1 MNTKILVIDDEEI
14 MRLTLG
20 EGLCDFGY
28 NVETA
33 SDGLEGIKKLKEF
46 RPDVILLDMRLR
58 TENGLD
64 VARKI
69 KQIDEYV
76 EIVIMTA
83 YGDIKTAIEAIK
95 IGAIDYIKKPLDIEE
110 IEVTISKAIASQ
122 SMKKKLKLYEEKE
135 LRTEDTFISKDSVME
150 DTIKKMNILA
160 KNDSVTVLIRGETGT
175 GKEVIANF
183 IHKNSD
189 RKDSLM
195 LSVNCAAI
203 PRQLLESEL
212 FGFEKNAFSGA
223 NSRKRGLLELAHG
236 GTVFL
241 DELGEM
247 PLDIQSKLLR
257 FLETRKFNRIGGL
270 EEIEIDIRVIAAT
283 NKNLEEAIAEKE
295 FREDLYYRLN
305 VVPIFIPALRERKL
319 DIVELSKYFLD
330 MFNIKFKKNFKGFTN
345 EAIDRMTSYQW
356 PGNIRE
362 LKNIIERIVIL
373 NNASFIDVE
382 NLPSEIQASD
392 IQEKVT
398 NEKNIKVLEEKEEL
412 IEDGF
417 SLEEKVADLEKY
429 YITKALDKS
438 KGNFSAASKLLG
450 ISRHALN
457 RRMEK
462 YFNDIIK

>member
-1 MNTKILVIDDEEI
+1 MNTKVLVIDDEEI

-20 EGLCDFGY
+20 EGLGDFGY
-28 NVETA
+28 DVETA
-33 SDGLEGIKKLKEF
+33 SDGLEGIKRLKEF

-64 VARKI
+64 IARKI

-76 EIVIMTA
+76 EIIIMTA
-83 YGDIKTAIEAIK
+83 YGDIKTAIEAIR

-110 IEVTISKAIASQ
+110 IQVTISKAIASQ

-150 DTIKKMNILA
+150 DTIRKMNVLA

-175 GKEVIANF
+175 GKEVVANY
-183 IHKNSD
+183 IHKNSA
-189 RKDSLM
+189 RKDSVM

-247 PLDIQSKLLR
+247 PLDIQSKILR

-270 EEIEIDIRVIAAT
+270 EEIEVDIRVIAAT
-283 NKNLEEAIAEKE
+283 NKNLEEAIAKKE

-330 MFNIKFKKNFKGFTN
+330 IFNIKFKKNFKDFTN
-345 EAIDRMTSYQW
+345 EAIDRIISYQW

-362 LKNIIERIVIL
+362 LKNIIERIIIL
-373 NNASFIDVE
+373 NNGNFIDVE
-382 NLPSEIQASD
+382 NLPSEIQEQVTEGENVTIAEPNEEF
-392 IQEKVT
+392 IQE
-398 NEKNIKVLEEKEEL
+398 
-412 IEDGF
+412 GF

-429 YITKALDKS
+429 YIKKALSKS
-438 KGNFSAASKLLG
+438 NGNFSAASKILG

>member
-1 MNTKILVIDDEEI
+1 MNTKVLVIDDEEI

-20 EGLCDFGY
+20 EGLGDFGY
-28 NVETA
+28 DVETA
-33 SDGLEGIKKLKEF
+33 SDGLEGIKRLKEF

-64 VARKI
+64 IARKI

-76 EIVIMTA
+76 EIIIMTA
-83 YGDIKTAIEAIK
+83 YGDIKTAIEAIR

-110 IEVTISKAIASQ
+110 IQVTISKAIASQ

-150 DTIKKMNILA
+150 DTIRKMNVLA

-175 GKEVIANF
+175 GKEVVANY
-183 IHKNSD
+183 IHKNSA
-189 RKDSLM
+189 RKDSVM

-247 PLDIQSKLLR
+247 PLDIQSKILR

-270 EEIEIDIRVIAAT
+270 EEIEVDIRVIAAT
-283 NKNLEEAIAEKE
+283 NKNLEEAIAKKE

-330 MFNIKFKKNFKGFTN
+330 IFNIKFKKNFKDFTN
-345 EAIDRMTSYQW
+345 EAIDRIISYQW

-373 NNASFIDVE
+373 NNGGFIDVE
-382 NLPSEIQASD
+382 NLPSEIQEQVTAGENVTIAEPNEEF
-392 IQEKVT
+392 IQE
-398 NEKNIKVLEEKEEL
+398 
-412 IEDGF
+412 GF

-429 YITKALDKS
+429 YIKKALSKS
-438 KGNFSAASKLLG
+438 NGNFSAASKILG

-462 YFNDIIK
+462 YSNDIIK

>member
-46 RPDVILLDMRLR
+46 RPDVILLDMRLKA
-58 TENGLD
+58 ENGLD

-150 DTIKKMNILA
+150 DTKKKMNILA

-175 GKEVIANF
+175 GKEVVANF

-247 PLDIQSKLLR
+247 PLDIQSKILR

-270 EEIEIDIRVIAAT
+270 EEIEVDIRVIAAT
-283 NKNLEEAIAEKE
+283 NKNLEEAIAKKE

-305 VVPIFIPALRERKL
+305 VVPIFIPALREREL
-319 DIVELSKYFLD
+319 DIIELSKHFLD
-330 MFNIKFKKNFKGFTN
+330 VFNIKFKKNFKGFTD
-345 EAIDRMTSYQW
+345 EAINRMTSYQW

-382 NLPSEIQASD
+382 NLPSEIQEQLTSKKNIEIAD
-392 IQEKVT
+392 QNEEFIQE
-398 NEKNIKVLEEKEEL
+398 
-412 IEDGF
+412 GF

-429 YITKALDKS
+429 YITKALNRS

-462 YFNDIIK
+462 YFNDTMKLL

>member
-28 NVETA
+28 NIETA

>member
-1 MNTKILVIDDEEI
+1 MNTKVLVIDDEEI

-20 EGLCDFGY
+20 EGLGDFGY
-28 NVETA
+28 DVETA
-33 SDGLEGIKKLKEF
+33 PDGLEGIKKLKEF

-64 VARKI
+64 IARKI

-76 EIVIMTA
+76 EIIIMTA
-83 YGDIKTAIEAIK
+83 YGDIKTAIEAIR

-110 IEVTISKAIASQ
+110 IQVTISKAIASQ

-150 DTIKKMNILA
+150 DTIRKMNVLA

-189 RKDSLM
+189 RKDSVM

-247 PLDIQSKLLR
+247 PLDIQSKILR

-270 EEIEIDIRVIAAT
+270 EEIEVDIRVIAAT
-283 NKNLEEAIAEKE
+283 NKNLEEAIAKKE

-305 VVPIFIPALRERKL
+305 VVPIFIPPLRERKL

-330 MFNIKFKKNFKGFTN
+330 IFNIKFKKNFKGFTN
-345 EAIDRMTSYQW
+345 EAIDRIISYQW

-382 NLPSEIQASD
+382 NLPSEIQEQVTEGENVTIEELNEEF
-392 IQEKVT
+392 IQEC
-398 NEKNIKVLEEKEEL
+398 
-412 IEDGF
+412 F

-429 YITKALDKS
+429 YIKKALSKS
-438 KGNFSAASKLLG
+438 NGNFSAASKLLG

>member
-14 MRLTLG
+14 MRLTLE
-20 EGLCDFGY
+20 EGLCDLGY

-33 SDGLEGIKKLKEF
+33 ADGLEGIKKLKEF
-46 RPDVILLDMRLR
+46 RPDVILLDMRLKS
-58 TENGLD
+58 ENGLD

-69 KQIDEYV
+69 KQMDEYV

-83 YGDIKTAIEAIK
+83 YGDIKTAVEAIR

-122 SMKKKLKLYEEKE
+122 SMKKKLKLYEERE
-135 LRTEDTFISKDSVME
+135 LKSGETFISKDPAME
-150 DTIKKMNILA
+150 DIIRKMNVLSQ
-160 KNDSVTVLIRGETGT
+160 NDSVTVLIRGETGT
-175 GKEVIANF
+175 GKEVISNF

-189 RKDSLM
+189 RKHSLM

-270 EEIEIDIRVIAAT
+270 EEIEVDIRVIAAT
-283 NKNLEEAIAEKE
+283 NKNLEEAIAKKE

-319 DIVELSKYFLD
+319 DIMELSKYFLD
-330 MFNIKFKKNFKGFTN
+330 IFNIKFKKSFKGFTN

-382 NLPSEIQASD
+382 NLPSEIQEQVS
-392 IQEKVT
+392 
-398 NEKNIKVLEEKEEL
+398 NEKNIEIAEQNEEFIQE
-412 IEDGF
+412 GF

-429 YITKALDKS
+429 YITRALNRS

-462 YFNDIIK
+462 YFNDIMK

>member
-33 SDGLEGIKKLKEF
+33 ADGLEGIKKLKEF
-46 RPDVILLDMRLR
+46 RPDVILLDMRLGP
-58 TENGLD
+58 ENGLNI
-64 VARKI
+64 ARKI
-69 KQIDEYV
+69 KEIDEYV

-83 YGDIKTAIEAIK
+83 YGDIKTAVEAIR

-122 SMKKKLKLYEEKE
+122 SMKKKLKLYEERE
-135 LRTEDTFISKDSVME
+135 LKSGDTFISKDPAME
-150 DTIKKMNILA
+150 DTIRKMNVLSQ
-160 KNDSVTVLIRGETGT
+160 NDSVTVLIRGETGT
-175 GKEVIANF
+175 GKEVIANY
-183 IHKNSD
+183 IHKNSA
-189 RKDSLM
+189 RKNSLM

-223 NSRKRGLLELAHG
+223 NSRKRGLLELANG

-270 EEIEIDIRVIAAT
+270 EEIEVDIRVIAAT
-283 NKNLEEAIAEKE
+283 NKNLEEAIAKKE

-305 VVPIFIPALRERKL
+305 VVPIFIPALRERRI
-319 DIVELSKYFLD
+319 DIIELSEYFLD
-330 MFNIKFKKNFKGFTN
+330 VFNIKFKKDFKGFTT
-345 EAIDRMTSYQW
+345 EAIDKMISYQW

-373 NNASFIDVE
+373 NNESFIDVE
-382 NLPSEIQASD
+382 NLPSEIQEQVTD
-392 IQEKVT
+392 KKYVETTEEYEEIIQC
-398 NEKNIKVLEEKEEL
+398 
-412 IEDGF
+412 GF
-417 SLEEKVADLEKY
+417 SLEEKVAELERY
-429 YITKALDKS
+429 YIKEALSKS

>member
-33 SDGLEGIKKLKEF
+33 ADGLEGIKKLKEF
-46 RPDVILLDMRLR
+46 RPDVILLDMRLGS
-58 TENGLD
+58 ENGLD

-69 KQIDEYV
+69 KEIDEYV

-83 YGDIKTAIEAIK
+83 YGDIKTAVEAIR

-122 SMKKKLKLYEEKE
+122 SMKKKLKLYEERE
-135 LRTEDTFISKDSVME
+135 LKSGDTFISKDPAME
-150 DTIKKMNILA
+150 DTIRKMNVLSQ
-160 KNDSVTVLIRGETGT
+160 NDSVTVLIRGETGT
-175 GKEVIANF
+175 GKEVIANY
-183 IHKNSD
+183 IHKNSA

-270 EEIEIDIRVIAAT
+270 EEIEVDIRVIAAT
-283 NKNLEEAIAEKE
+283 NKNLEEAIAKKE

-305 VVPIFIPALRERKL
+305 VVPIFIPALRERRL
-319 DIVELSKYFLD
+319 DIIELSEYFLD
-330 MFNIKFKKNFKGFTN
+330 VFNIKFKKDFKGFTS
-345 EAIDRMTSYQW
+345 EAIDKMVSYQW

-382 NLPSEIQASD
+382 NLPSEIQE
-392 IQEKVT
+392 QVT
-398 NEKNIKVLEEKEEL
+398 NKKYIEIAEGDEE
-412 IEDGF
+412 IIQCGF

-429 YITKALDKS
+429 YIKKALNKS

-462 YFNDIIK
+462 YFNDIMK

>member
-1 MNTKILVIDDEEI
+1 MNTKVLVIDDEEI

-20 EGLCDFGY
+20 EGLGDFGY
-28 NVETA
+28 DVETA

-58 TENGLD
+58 KENGLD
-64 VARKI
+64 IARKI

-76 EIVIMTA
+76 EIIIMTA
-83 YGDIKTAIEAIK
+83 YGDIKTAIEAIR

-110 IEVTISKAIASQ
+110 IQVTISKAIASQ

-150 DTIKKMNILA
+150 DTIRKMNVLA

-175 GKEVIANF
+175 GKEVVANF

-189 RKDSLM
+189 RKDSVM

-212 FGFEKNAFSGA
+212 FGFEKNAFSDA

-247 PLDIQSKLLR
+247 PLDIQSKILR

-270 EEIEIDIRVIAAT
+270 EEIEVDIRVIAAT
-283 NKNLEEAIAEKE
+283 NKNLEEAIAKKE

-319 DIVELSKYFLD
+319 DIVELSKYFLEI
-330 MFNIKFKKNFKGFTN
+330 FNIKFKKNFKGFTN
-345 EAIDRMTSYQW
+345 EAIDRIISYQW

-373 NNASFIDVE
+373 NNGSFIDVE
-382 NLPSEIQASD
+382 NLPSEIQEQVTEGENVTITD
-392 IQEKVT
+392 T
-398 NEKNIKVLEEKEEL
+398 NEEFTQE
-412 IEDGF
+412 GF

-429 YITKALDKS
+429 YIKKALSKS
-438 KGNFSAASKLLG
+438 NGNFSAASKILG

>member
-33 SDGLEGIKKLKEF
+33 ADGLEGIKKLKEF
-46 RPDVILLDMRLR
+46 RPDVILLDMRLGP
-58 TENGLD
+58 ENGLNI
-64 VARKI
+64 ARKI
-69 KQIDEYV
+69 KEIDEYV

-83 YGDIKTAIEAIK
+83 YGDIKTAVEAIR

-122 SMKKKLKLYEEKE
+122 SMKKKLKLYEERE
-135 LRTEDTFISKDSVME
+135 LKSGDTFISKDPAME
-150 DTIKKMNILA
+150 DTIRKMNVLSQ
-160 KNDSVTVLIRGETGT
+160 NDSVTVLIRGETGT
-175 GKEVIANF
+175 GKEVIANY
-183 IHKNSD
+183 IHKNSA
-189 RKDSLM
+189 RKNSLM

-223 NSRKRGLLELAHG
+223 NSRKRGLLELANG

-270 EEIEIDIRVIAAT
+270 EEIEVDIRVIAAT
-283 NKNLEEAIAEKE
+283 NKNLEEAIAKKE

-305 VVPIFIPALRERKL
+305 VVPIFIPALRERRI
-319 DIVELSKYFLD
+319 DIIELSEYFLD
-330 MFNIKFKKNFKGFTN
+330 VFNIKFKKDFKGFTT
-345 EAIDRMTSYQW
+345 EAIDKMISYQW

-373 NNASFIDVE
+373 NNESFIDVE
-382 NLPSEIQASD
+382 NLPSEIQEQVTD
-392 IQEKVT
+392 KKYVETTEEYEEIIQC
-398 NEKNIKVLEEKEEL
+398 
-412 IEDGF
+412 GF
-417 SLEEKVADLEKY
+417 SLEEKVADLERY
-429 YITKALDKS
+429 YIKEALSKS

>member
-33 SDGLEGIKKLKEF
+33 ADGLEGIKKLKEF
-46 RPDVILLDMRLR
+46 RPDVILLDMRLGP
-58 TENGLD
+58 ENGLD
-64 VARKI
+64 IARKI
-69 KQIDEYV
+69 KEIDEYV

-83 YGDIKTAIEAIK
+83 YGDIKTAVEAIR

-122 SMKKKLKLYEEKE
+122 SMKKKLKLYEERE
-135 LRTEDTFISKDSVME
+135 LKSGDTFISKDPAME
-150 DTIKKMNILA
+150 DTIRKMNVLSQ
-160 KNDSVTVLIRGETGT
+160 NDSVTVLIRGETGT
-175 GKEVIANF
+175 GKEVIANY
-183 IHKNSD
+183 IHKNSA
-189 RKDSLM
+189 RKNSLM

-270 EEIEIDIRVIAAT
+270 EEIEVDIRVIAAT
-283 NKNLEEAIAEKE
+283 NKNLEEAIAKKE

-305 VVPIFIPALRERKL
+305 VVPIFIPALRERRI
-319 DIVELSKYFLD
+319 DIIELSEYFLD
-330 MFNIKFKKNFKGFTN
+330 VFNIKFKKDFKGFTT
-345 EAIDRMTSYQW
+345 EAIDKMISYQW

-373 NNASFIDVE
+373 NNESFIDVE
-382 NLPSEIQASD
+382 NLPSEIQEQVTDKKYVETAEEYEEI
-392 IQEKVT
+392 IQC
-398 NEKNIKVLEEKEEL
+398 
-412 IEDGF
+412 GF
-417 SLEEKVADLEKY
+417 SLEEKVADLERY
-429 YITKALDKS
+429 YIKEALSKS